1 MSFHVSTQFWLCS
14 SIFRVYLQ
22 SPEGRFGW
30 SSPSPWSCHGPGRP
44 SAGSCSSQSSL
55 SCWAF
60 QRKVYK
66 SYMYLHVVSVFGI
79 WNELTSCDGY
89 QGISWFRVSWC
100 FHLCFWSFGFRL
112 IVLRYDGN
120 GFQADPSPSAQLVR
134 TTLQAFRS
142 PHEQWPLKTLGN
154 AVAKEGQGVESKL
167 EMAGD
172 FCKTVAH
179 GCTWG
184 I

>member
-22 SPEGRFGW
+22 SPEGRFG
-30 SSPSPWSCHGPGRP
+30 SSPLPWSCHGPGRP

-66 SYMYLHVVSVFGI
+66 SYMWYQFSVFGM
-79 WNELTSCDGY
+79 
-89 QGISWFRVSWC
+89 SWHHFLWVSVGGVMM
-100 FHLCFWSFGFRL
+100 FSSLFL
-112 IVLRYDGN
+112 ILWFSVDSVEVWWEWL
-120 GFQADPSPSAQLVR
+120 PSWPPSAQPVR

-179 GCTWG
+179 GASNN